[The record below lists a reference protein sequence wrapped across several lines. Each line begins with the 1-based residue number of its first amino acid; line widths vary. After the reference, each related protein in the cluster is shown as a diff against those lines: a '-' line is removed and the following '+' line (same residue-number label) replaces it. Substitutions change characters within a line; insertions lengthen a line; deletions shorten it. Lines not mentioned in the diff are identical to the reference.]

1 MNITTFVNL
10 VSNSCFPVVV
20 SAYLLL
26 RVEKQINSLTSSVNM
41 LNTVISTKL
50 GYIPKSSNT
59 VYDLNKSQKK
69 F

>member
-1 MNITTFVNL
+1 MNITTVVNL

-50 GYIPKSSNT
+50 GYVPRN
-59 VYDLNKSQKK
+59 
-69 F
+69 

>member
-1 MNITTFVNL
+1 MNVTTFVNL

-50 GYIPKSSNT
+50 GVVVKNSST
-59 VYDLNKSQKK
+59 VNDDIQS
-69 F
+69 